1 MSPKSCWLLQE
12 EIIPRLM
19 SAIPQVVNCVGA
31 EDSHE
36 LVQDGTA
43 MAAKMLTNVERSKK
57 RVTPGNIAFYTIQH
71 LKSGRRSTGSS
82 ISDVYGS
89 QTQLNGRAKLTS
101 LEEVAGNAEESGEE
115 IFLLH
120 DVLSNADAE
129 DPSMTA
135 ARKLDWQMFW
145 SRLSKREKAM
155 VQFVAEGRP
164 LRKAARAL
172 RCSRLVVKNTKRDL
186 ALKLLDFMGSDILA
200 QVQRSPWW
208 KKDLQAIQ
216 EKMACREE
224 RRR

>member
-1 MSPKSCWLLQE
+1 MLQDQ
-12 EIIPRLM
+12 IIPRLK
-19 SAIPQVVNCVGA
+19 SAVPQAVCCVGS
-31 EDSHE
+31 EDAGE
-36 LVQDGTA
+36 LIADGTA
-43 MAAKMLTNVERSKK
+43 MAAKMLTNVERCKK
-57 RVTPGNIAFYTIQH
+57 TVTPGNVAFYTLQH

-89 QTQLNGRAKLTS
+89 QTQLNGRTRLTS
-101 LEEVAGNAEESGEE
+101 LEEIAGNVEELGEE
-115 IFLLH
+115 LLLH
-120 DVLSNADAE
+120 DVLSNNQE

-135 ARKLDWQMFW
+135 ARKLDWQSFW

-155 VQFVAEGRP
+155 VQFVAEGKS

-172 RCSRLVVKNTKRDL
+172 RVSSSAVKNTKRDL
-186 ALKLLDFMGSDILA
+186 ALKLLDFMGADILV

-216 EKMACREE
+216 AKMACREE